1 MLLRTACLYIH
12 RRVLEMM
19 IETPGFVRFVGTAT
33 ASGIFPRSGRGAN
46 LGSFFKPLKTP
57 SQL

>member
-33 ASGIFPRSGRGAN
+33 ASGIFPGAVEVADLDSFLN
-46 LGSFFKPLKTP
+46 L
-57 SQL
+57 